1 MPLVSVII
9 PYFKKKEYIEKTLE
23 SVLNQTFKDFEIIII
38 YDDDDLQEYNFLVN
52 ICNDIEKIKIIKNS
66 KNLGAGVSRNI
77 GIKNSSGKFFAF
89 IDADDLW
96 LPKKLDKQI
105 SFMTKNNI
113 EFCFCGYQKKLLNKN
128 IEVKTNKNE
137 LNYNDLINSNVIGLS
152 TVVLKKNIIEENLF
166 PKLKTQEDYA
176 AWLKLI
182 KKNKAYNLQETL
194 VIWNKSSN
202 SLSSNFFQKISD
214 AFKVYYFYE
223 NFNIIKSIYCLIKLS
238 LNSLRRKI

>member
-23 SVLNQTFKDFEIIII
+23 SILNQTFKDFELIII

-52 ICNDIEKIKIIKNS
+52 ICNGIEKIKIIKNS

-128 IEVKTNKNE
+128 IEVKTDKNE

-223 NFNIIKSIYCLIKLS
+223 NFSIIKSIYCLIKLS
-238 LNSLRRKI
+238 LNSLRRKF

>member
-9 PYFKKKEYIEKTLE
+9 PYFKKKEYIRNTLH
-23 SVLNQTFKDFEIIII
+23 SILNQTFKDFEILII
-38 YDDDDLQEYNFLVN
+38 YDDDDLQEYDFLKN
-52 ICNDIEKIKIIKNS
+52 ICKGIEQIKIIKNS
-66 KNLGAGVSRNI
+66 KNLGAGISRNI
-77 GIKNSSGKFFAF
+77 GIKNSSGEFLAF

-96 LPKKLDKQI
+96 LPEKLDKQV
-105 SFMTKNNI
+105 SYMTKNNV
-113 EFCFCGYQKKLLNKN
+113 EFCFCGYQKRLLNKN
-128 IEVKTNKNE
+128 VEVKIQKNE
-137 LNYNDLINSNVIGLS
+137 INYDDLLKSNEIGLS
-152 TVVLKKNIIEENLF
+152 TVILKKNIIEENLF

-194 VIWNKSSN
+194 VIWNKSKN

-223 NFNIIKSIYCLIKLS
+223 NFNILKSIYYLLKLS

>member
-23 SVLNQTFKDFEIIII
+23 SILNQTFKDFELIII

-52 ICNDIEKIKIIKNS
+52 ISNGIEKIKIIKNS

-128 IEVKTNKNE
+128 IEVKTDKNE

-238 LNSLRRKI
+238 LNSLRRKF

>member
-23 SVLNQTFKDFEIIII
+23 SVLNQTFKDFELIII

-52 ICNDIEKIKIIKNS
+52 ISNGIEKIKIIKNS

-128 IEVKTNKNE
+128 IEVKTDKNE

-238 LNSLRRKI
+238 LNSLRRKF

>member
-23 SVLNQTFKDFEIIII
+23 SILNQTFKDFEIIII
-38 YDDDDLQEYNFLVN
+38 YDDDDLQEYKFLVN
-52 ICNDIEKIKIIKNS
+52 ICNGIEKIKIIKNS

-182 KKNKAYNLQETL
+182 KKNKAYNLQENL

-214 AFKVYYFYE
+214 AFKIYYFYE

-238 LNSLRRKI
+238 LNSLRRKF

>member
-23 SVLNQTFKDFEIIII
+23 SILNQTFKDFEIIII

-52 ICNDIEKIKIIKNS
+52 ICNGIEKIKIIKNS

-128 IEVKTNKNE
+128 IDVKVDKNE
-137 LNYNDLINSNVIGLS
+137 LNFNDLINSNVIGLS

-214 AFKVYYFYE
+214 AFKVYYLYE

>member
-9 PYFKKKEYIEKTLE
+9 PYFKKKEYIQNTLH
-23 SVLNQTFKDFEIIII
+23 SILNQTLKDFEILII
-38 YDDDDLQEYNFLVN
+38 YDDENLEEYDFLKN
-52 ICNDIEKIKIIKNS
+52 ICNSIEQIKIIKNS
-66 KNLGAGVSRNI
+66 KNLGAGISRNI
-77 GIKNSSGKFFAF
+77 GIKNSSGEFLAF

-96 LPKKLDKQI
+96 LPEKLEKQI
-105 SFMTKNNI
+105 SYMTKDNI

-128 IEVKTNKNE
+128 IEVKIQKNE
-137 LNYNDLINSNVIGLS
+137 LNYDDLLKSNEIGLS

-166 PKLKTQEDYA
+166 PTLKTQEDYA

-194 VIWNKSSN
+194 VIWNKSKN

-214 AFKVYYFYE
+214 AFKVFYFHE
-223 NFNIIKSIYCLIKLS
+223 NFNIFRSIYYLLKLS
-238 LNSLRRKI
+238 LNSIKRKI

>member
-52 ICNDIEKIKIIKNS
+52 ISNGIEKIKIIKNS

-128 IEVKTNKNE
+128 IEVKTDKNE

-238 LNSLRRKI
+238 LNSLRRKF